1 MNKTTIDTNESII
14 SEIFEERQ
22 ENLYKKV
29 NIEKSL
35 LEKNKLAYNN
45 ILISINNI
53 PKPFTET
60 RKNIEDSIN
69 IYLEN
74 HNFIHS
80 LENKEFYKMG
90 FSDAIKLI
98 FECIDNNCLIE
109 NKKSIKNQ

>member
-45 ILISINNI
+45 ILISI
-53 PKPFTET
+53 
-60 RKNIEDSIN
+60 
-69 IYLEN
+69 
-74 HNFIHS
+74 
-80 LENKEFYKMG
+80 
-90 FSDAIKLI
+90 
-98 FECIDNNCLIE
+98 
-109 NKKSIKNQ
+109 